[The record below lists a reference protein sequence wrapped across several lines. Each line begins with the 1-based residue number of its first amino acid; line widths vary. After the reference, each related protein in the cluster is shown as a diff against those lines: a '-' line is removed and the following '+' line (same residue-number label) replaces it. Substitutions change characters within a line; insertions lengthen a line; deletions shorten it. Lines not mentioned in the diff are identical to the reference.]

1 MRLENFISDL
11 LYEHDC
17 VVVPGFGGLVA
28 NYRSAK
34 LNRQTH
40 LISPPSKHVG
50 FNRHLK
56 NNDGL
61 LVAHLAGLLSIS
73 YKEAQQK
80 IEFTVADWQLA
91 LQRDGRIF
99 WEKIGTFFYDK
110 SGSLQFIPEEQENY
124 LRSSFGLLPVQ
135 LTPVAVQV
143 EETKVI
149 SPEEKKGDKPKTT
162 IVWRV
167 AAVVA
172 IPLLAAGIWFA
183 GNNADTKDFNFASL
197 NPFHT
202 EKIKSSYSAD
212 KTVAS
217 TLQNWEPATS
227 PLDNY
232 LQDSSIKEQV
242 RFDFEQLSF
251 SENGILIAKNIPAI
265 ADKTSTAEGKNATE
279 VKKGTNKGKYAV
291 IGGAFAD
298 DQNARRFLEKLKQEG
313 FEASYAGKRGS
324 LQLVAYG
331 FFDTAAEA
339 QTALSNIR
347 DAGTGSAWIKR
358 Y

>member
-1 MRLENFISDL
+1 MRLESFISDL

-34 LNRQTH
+34 LNKQTH
-40 LISPPSKHVG
+40 LILPPSKHIG

-61 LVAHLAGLLSIS
+61 LVSHLSGLLSVS

-80 IEFTVADWQLA
+80 IETAVSDWQTA
-91 LQRDGRIF
+91 LQRDGRVF
-99 WEKIGTFFYDK
+99 WERIGTFFYDK
-110 SGSLQFIPEEQENY
+110 AGNLQFIPEEQENY
-124 LRSSFGLLPVQ
+124 LLSSFGLQPVQ
-135 LTPVAVQV
+135 LTPVAVEV
-143 EETKVI
+143 KETKVVSI
-149 SPEEKKGDKPKTT
+149 DEKKEDKPKTA

-172 IPLLAAGIWFA
+172 IPLLATGIWLA
-183 GNNADTKDFNFASL
+183 GNNANTKDFNFASL

-202 EKIKSSYSAD
+202 EKIKSAYSLDDAPVSEI
-212 KTVAS
+212 K
-217 TLQNWEPATS
+217 NWEATTS

-232 LQDSSIKEQV
+232 LQDSSNQEQV
-242 RFDFEQLSF
+242 RFNFEQLSF
-251 SENGILIAKNIPAI
+251 AEDGILIAKNIPAV
-265 ADKTSTAEGKNATE
+265 ADKTNKVEGKNSKE
-279 VKKGTNKGKYAV
+279 VKQGTVKGKFAL

-298 DQNARRFLEKLKQEG
+298 DQNAQRFLEKLKQEG

-331 FFDTAAEA
+331 FYDSAAEA
-339 QTALSNIR
+339 QAALSNIR
-347 DAGTGSAWIKR
+347 SAGTGSAWIKR